1 MDILPV
7 YLGKLSTMAK
17 TVKPEPISNTYSVDQ
32 NTWNILGG
40 KLSMVSEPVSAMDY
54 VIASHKG
61 ISKLSVMKLAELMD
75 IPLKE
80 IAAMLNMSYKTFSRK
95 NSGDLMD
102 AISSSLS
109 IEIAQTLAKGLA
121 VFENE
126 SVLRKWL
133 KNENRSLQGKKPID
147 LFNTPTGIKLVNRV
161 LYRIEEGI
169 YA

>member
-7 YLGKLSTMAK
+7 TSGKLSTMAK
-17 TVKPEPISNTYSVDQ
+17 SVKPDPISNKYSVDH
-32 NTWNILGG
+32 NTWHILGG
-40 KLSMVSEPVSAMDY
+40 KLSMVSEPVSSIDY
-54 VIASHKG
+54 VTASHKG
-61 ISKLSVMKLAELMD
+61 ISKLSVMKLAEIMD

-102 AISSSLS
+102 TISSSLT

-126 SVLRKWL
+126 SVLRRWL
-133 KNENRSLQGKKPID
+133 KKDNRSLQGKKPID

>member
-1 MDILPV
+1 
-7 YLGKLSTMAK
+7 MAK
-17 TVKPEPISNTYSVDQ
+17 SVKPDPKNREYSVDQ

-40 KLSMVSEPVSAMDY
+40 KLSMVNEPVSSMDY
-54 VIASHKG
+54 VTASNKG
-61 ISKLSVMKLAELMD
+61 ISKQSVMKLAELMD
-75 IPLKE
+75 IPLKD
-80 IAAMLNMSYKTFSRK
+80 ISAMPNMSYKTFSRK
-95 NSGDLMD
+95 RPADLMD
-102 AISSSLS
+102 TISSSLT

-126 SVLRKWL
+126 SVLRRWL
-133 KNENRSLQGKKPID
+133 QKDNRSLQGKKPIE